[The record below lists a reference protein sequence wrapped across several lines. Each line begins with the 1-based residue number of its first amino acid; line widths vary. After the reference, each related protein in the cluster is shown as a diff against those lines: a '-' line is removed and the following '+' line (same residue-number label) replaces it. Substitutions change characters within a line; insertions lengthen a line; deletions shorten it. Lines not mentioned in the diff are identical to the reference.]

1 MSAVGEWAGPLTVL
15 SFCPKAVVWTF
26 IHVSEA
32 VGARGGWFVAAAP
45 RARPRPRRDDGDK
58 HDKAVRG
65 PLDRPLSVLARPS
78 VTDPRAPS
86 CSREA
91 SGQASRTGQGP
102 PLRRLLQKE

>member
-1 MSAVGEWAGPLTVL
+1 MSAVGECGGLTVL

-32 VGARGGWFVAAAP
+32 VGARGGWFVAAAL
-45 RARPRPRRDDGDK
+45 RARPPRRADDK
-58 HDKAVRG
+58 HEAGVR
-65 PLDRPLSVLARPS
+65 PLDRISVLARPS